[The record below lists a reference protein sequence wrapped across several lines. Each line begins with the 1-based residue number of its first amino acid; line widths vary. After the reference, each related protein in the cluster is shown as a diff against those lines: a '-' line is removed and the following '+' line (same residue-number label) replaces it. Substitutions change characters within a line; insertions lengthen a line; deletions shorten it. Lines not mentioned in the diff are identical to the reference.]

1 MEILSVVSGYT
12 TLYML
17 LSAALPEPYVA
28 KTRVCLSLL
37 NAALLSALSAR
48 TIMYIVQPN
57 SVANLLEDAQN
68 TTLAN
73 YVIGFFSA
81 DMLVG
86 YVFTPESMGFLTGYV
101 HHTVYACL
109 VYYLRTNNH
118 SNLIYLCLPF
128 EIPTLILDLNRL
140 DPQKRYNGAFAV
152 SFVLCRIMYNI
163 YIIILMS
170 EISVAYQSIATA
182 MLLMHLYWLQEWTVK
197 QYQIQE

>member
-17 LSAALPEPYVA
+17 LSAAVPEPYVA
-28 KTRVCLSLL
+28 KTRVFLSLL
-37 NAALLSALSAR
+37 NATLLSALSAR
-48 TIMYIVQPN
+48 TILYISQ
-57 SVANLLEDAQN
+57 ANPVGHLLEDEQN

-101 HHTVYACL
+101 HHTVYVCL
-109 VYYLRTNNH
+109 VYYLREHSH

-152 SFVLCRIMYNI
+152 SFVLCRVMYNI
-163 YIIILMS
+163 YIITLMS
-170 EISVAYQSIATA
+170 ELSAAYQSIATG
-182 MLLMHLYWLQEWTVK
+182 MLLMHLYWLQEWFSK

>member
-12 TLYML
+12 TLYLL
-17 LSAALPEPYVA
+17 LSAVLPEPYVA
-28 KTRVCLSLL
+28 KTRVFLSLF

-48 TIMYIVQPN
+48 TIMYIIQPN
-57 SVANLLEDAQN
+57 TVVNLLEDAQN

-86 YVFTPESMGFLTGYV
+86 YVFTPESMGILTGYV

-109 VYYLRTNNH
+109 VYYLREHSH

-128 EIPTLILDLNRL
+128 EIPTLLLDLNRL
-140 DPQKRYNGAFAV
+140 DSQKRYNGAFAI
-152 SFVLCRIMYNI
+152 SFVLCRVMYNI
-163 YIIILMS
+163 YIIALMS
-170 EISVAYQSIATA
+170 ELSIAYQSIATA
-182 MLLMHLYWLQEWTVK
+182 MLLMHLYWLQEWTTK